1 MGQKIRPVL
10 VFIVLGIAA
19 GFGLGAIFGYFV
31 MPVNYIGTD
40 ISNLRS
46 VQKDDWVLMVSAAYA
61 LDNNLGDAR
70 QRITRIDQ
78 DPTVALSYV
87 ADVAQRTIDQKDV
100 RNARNV
106 SALAVALGVGTATM
120 RNYAADVTTA
130 PVSK

>member
-1 MGQKIRPVL
+1 MGQKISPVL

-70 QRITRIDQ
+70 QRIARIDQ
-78 DPTVALSYV
+78 DPAVALSYV
-87 ADVAQRTIDQKDV
+87 ADVAQRTIDQKDL

-106 SALAVALGVGTATM
+106 SALAVALGVGTATI
-120 RNYAADVTTA
+120 RNYAADVT
-130 PVSK
+130 PVPASK

>member
-10 VFIVLGIAA
+10 IFIVLGIAA